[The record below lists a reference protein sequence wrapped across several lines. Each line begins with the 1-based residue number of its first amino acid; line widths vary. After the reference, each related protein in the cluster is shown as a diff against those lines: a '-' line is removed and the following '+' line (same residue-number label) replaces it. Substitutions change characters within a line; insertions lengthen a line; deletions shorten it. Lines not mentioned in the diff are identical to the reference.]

1 SINFGSIG
9 VFIGHELTHAFDDTG
24 SLYDKYGNLHQWW
37 KNSTIKNFQQQ
48 AQCFVEQYSNYDVQ
62 GLKVNGQLT
71 LGENIADNGGLKASF
86 NAYQNWVARNHAEQP
101 LPGLPL
107 TRNQLFF
114 VAFAQ
119 TWCEIS
125 TPEMERYS
133 ALTDNHSPNK
143 YRVIGT
149 LSNSRDFAREFKCP
163 LKSTMNPQK
172 KCEVW

>member
-1 SINFGSIG
+1 
-9 VFIGHELTHAFDDTG
+9 
-24 SLYDKYGNLHQWW
+24 
-37 KNSTIKNFQQQ
+37 
-48 AQCFVEQYSNYDVQ
+48 DVQ

-86 NAYQNWVARNHAEQP
+86 NAYQNWVTRNHAEQP

-149 LSNSRDFAREFKCP
+149 EEEDNFPKNLENKNANASLAEYDAFVRCQVFFFYFLIAFERYFERNSFQA
-163 LKSTMNPQK
+163 
-172 KCEVW
+172 